1 MEVRTFCSHDM
12 VHQKHS
18 SVLLQAIR
26 ERAYTKE
33 IKIICLIERQIV
45 LVENKCKVEI

>member
-1 MEVRTFCSHDM
+1 MEVRTFCSYDM
-12 VHQKHS
+12 VHQKRS

-26 ERAYTKE
+26 EGAYTKE

-45 LVENKCKVEI
+45 LAGNKCKVEI

>member
-12 VHQKHS
+12 VHQKRFS
-18 SVLLQAIR
+18 ILLQAIR
-26 ERAYTKE
+26 EGAYTKE

-45 LVENKCKVEI
+45 LVGNKCEVEI